1 MDKMKSVAI
10 VDERKVELVETSMPE
25 PGEKEILVKVK
36 FSMLCT
42 WEQRVFLRMMPFPLP
57 YVGGHEF
64 SGTIAAVGSSLK
76 PGKYPI
82 GTKVA
87 PRVIPFCGE
96 CEYCRKGAQNM
107 CNLVAHE
114 ASYGGLAEYITIP
127 PEQLYMVSEDV
138 PFERLAFAEPLACV
152 LTCFDKIKVEMGD
165 DVVVIGAG
173 AMGLLIIMV
182 AKRLGARVIV
192 SEMDEERRK
201 LAEKLGADWTV
212 NPLEENAVGYV
223 RKATHGKGAQV
234 VINCVTAK
242 TVVSECLAMLATT
255 GSFVMFG
262 KMFPDGKIEIDIN
275 EIHDRDLSIKGTM
288 SCSVSAFQRSV
299 RMLEQR
305 LIEPEK
311 WGLLSGSFCMN
322 EAQKAFEMAVK
333 PDTYRIGIRFE

>member
-1 MDKMKSVAI
+1 
-10 VDERKVELVETSMPE
+10 
-25 PGEKEILVKVK
+25 
-36 FSMLCT
+36 
-42 WEQRVFLRMMPFPLP
+42 
-57 YVGGHEF
+57 
-64 SGTIAAVGSSLK
+64 
-76 PGKYPI
+76 
-82 GTKVA
+82 
-87 PRVIPFCGE
+87 
-96 CEYCRKGAQNM
+96 M
-107 CNLVAHE
+107 CDLIAHE
-114 ASYGGLAEYITIP
+114 ASYGGLAEYIAVSP
-127 PEQLYMVSEDV
+127 DQLYMVREDI

-173 AMGLLIIMV
+173 AMGLLIVMV

-201 LAEKLGADWTV
+201 LAEKLGADQTV
-212 NPLEENAVGYV
+212 DPSNEKAVEYV
-223 RKATHGKGAQV
+223 RRATGGKGAET

-242 TVVSECLAMLATT
+242 AVVSDCLAMLATT

-299 RMLEQR
+299 RMLEQG
-305 LIEPEK
+305 LLQPEK
-311 WGLLSGSFCMN
+311 WGLLSGEFYMD
-322 EAQKAFEMAVK
+322 EAQKAFETAVR